1 LVLINIFLFG
11 LMLASAD
18 RKFENWFH
26 AIGTD
31 DRTKVR
37 EWGPLCYGV

>member
-1 LVLINIFLFG
+1 MFLFG

-26 AIGTD
+26 AISTD
-31 DRTKVR
+31 DRTKLR
-37 EWGPLCYGV
+37 ARGQLCYGV